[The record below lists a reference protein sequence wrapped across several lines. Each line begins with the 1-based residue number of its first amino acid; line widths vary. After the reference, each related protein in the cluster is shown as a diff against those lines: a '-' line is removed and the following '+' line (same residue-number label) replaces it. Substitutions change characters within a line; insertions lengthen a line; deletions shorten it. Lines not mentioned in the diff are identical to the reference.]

1 MPSWGKDGFVEFPNG
16 IRVGFFNHYVLVLRP
31 LGYKASPR
39 HAPTF
44 HGAADDA
51 VINSPPDAPTA
62 PAAPTNTLIHGKAL
76 PRAAVTTKLLHRM
89 SGHLPRRDLIH
100 LPDAWCDAPPSW
112 TTDVLKETK
121 EETCEACV

>member
-31 LGYKASPR
+31 LGYKAPPR

-51 VINSPPDAPTA
+51 VIDSPPDAPTA

-76 PRAAVTTKLLHRM
+76 PRAAITAKLLHRM
-89 SGHLPRRDLIH
+89 SGHLPRPQARLD
-100 LPDAWCDAPPSW
+100 PPAGRLVQRAS
-112 TTDVLKETK
+112 VLDHRR
-121 EETCEACV
+121 A